1 MTPFTIRSWKENGQ
15 IKLEFGGA
23 SFSRAICQS
32 AFWGMEKELNE
43 NKNRYENLR
52 SNQNGNLLITATLPE
67 SEPWETKIEID
78 STGYD
83 LNEIWSVV
91 KTANKGLI
99 NYFDSNG
106 L

>member
-67 SEPWETKIEID
+67 CEPWETKIGID